1 MWLRKNFTTI
11 KSSPSVYKW
20 YWLKQGKCLSKRE
33 SQFTEQR
40 QWLELAHR
48 YVRKGTDTKWMKS
61 GKLWSFVYILL
72 YRWVNWG
79 PSKRNGQSRPDFMM
93 FISLCSAFYGHFS
106 LGPTAGGGWLA
117 SISTL
122 IGSVLLTSSTSALLL
137 LKAKTPHLSLSIH
150 MSVLW
155 ETSNILRGSSA
166 WKQGSPRA
174 YGPEHF
180 G

>member
-20 YWLKQGKCLSKRE
+20 YWLKQGKCLSKRKPIYRATAVMRAG
-33 SQFTEQR
+33 SQICP
-40 QWLELAHR
+40 
-48 YVRKGTDTKWMKS
+48 KGDMKWMKS
-61 GKLWSFVYILL
+61 GKLWCAVYILL

-79 PSKRNGQSRPDFMM
+79 PNKRKGQSRPDFMM
-93 FISLCSAFYGHFS
+93 FISLCSASYGHFS

-122 IGSVLLTSSTSALLL
+122 IGSVHLRSSTSALLL

-150 MSVLW
+150 ISVLW
-155 ETSNILRGSSA
+155 ETSNILWGSLA
-166 WKQGSPRA
+166 RKQGSPRA
-174 YGPEHF
+174 YGPEPF